1 MAKSTYVKN
10 FTHGTVTL
18 IGGATPTPLE
28 LELECDNGDI
38 SVSGLVD
45 GLHEII
51 KYERRGR
58 LKSVA
63 RGTRVYPSGSLTA
76 MFSQFTDATTGCISD
91 FLSIKAG
98 SAFAARVGTM
108 GAAPKPDT
116 IDIKIQIEGTD
127 FGDDFDH
134 TFTMEDC
141 RVSLDWSE
149 GDPDTWSLSWEILGA
164 ITGDV
169 AYSQAA

>member
-1 MAKSTYVKN
+1 LAKSTYVKN

-45 GLHEII
+45 GLYEII

-63 RGTRVYPSGSLTA
+63 RGTRVYPSGSRALREALASTRP
-76 MFSQFTDATTGCISD
+76 
-91 FLSIKAG
+91 
-98 SAFAARVGTM
+98 AR
-108 GAAPKPDT
+108 
-116 IDIKIQIEGTD
+116 
-127 FGDDFDH
+127 
-134 TFTMEDC
+134 
-141 RVSLDWSE
+141 
-149 GDPDTWSLSWEILGA
+149 
-164 ITGDV
+164 
-169 AYSQAA
+169 